1 MATIT
6 LYSGKINQMSSLI
19 NKAKTS
25 VKSYKSDLKSLKS
38 KVLSIDESICDVD
51 DVISSIKSSTKTQE
65 DKIET
70 LENLK
75 QDINDFISDVVRID
89 GDAADAINKSKD
101 DFYDKYEYLK
111 PECEKSG
118 WEKFKDGCK
127 KVGEWC
133 QEHWKEILAIA
144 VVITGVVLCF
154 VPGLNWLGS
163 GILIGSLKGALSGG
177 LIGGLSS
184 WASGGSFW
192 EGFKDGVVTGA
203 IFGGVFGGLGAAGEF
218 LGNAKAVSLLAN
230 GKWLGKSCSFAKTVG
245 TVAKASG
252 AITFVMG
259 GFDTLALGSKILFGD
274 NWFSDFNAA
283 LHESSIYNIAQTTIA
298 SVAVFTGGMNSGF
311 NKAANS
317 AGVKPSCFVA
327 GTLVMVVAGMV
338 AIETIKSG
346 DKVIS
351 TDPETMETSPKT
363 VLETYIREVTTLVH
377 LTVNG
382 EEIVTTVDHPFY
394 VKNQGFIKAGE
405 LIVGDELLDVN
416 GNVLLV
422 EKFNVE
428 LTDEPVTVYN
438 FQVEG
443 FHTYH
448 VGCFYVLV
456 HNADYNQSPKE
467 IMAERTKGLDTREH
481 PSKYKQISAKEKSR
495 LESKVRDRTITKD
508 EYKKLEWNKKISA
521 RRQDAVNEFWDQEQ
535 IRLQKGENG
544 TRNWSPQQKADILNG
559 KRPTYNGKT
568 IQGHHTYSVSK
579 YPHLSGN
586 SEVIYPATFNE
597 HLKGWHGG
605 NFRNSLPGEPIK
617 TIIDF

>member
-51 DVISSIKSSTKTQE
+51 DVISSIKSSTKMQE

-89 GDAADAINKSKD
+89 GDAAEAINKSKD
-101 DFYDKYEYLK
+101 DFYNKYEYLT

-133 QEHWKEILAIA
+133 KEHWKEILAIA

-283 LHESSIYNIAQTTIA
+283 LHESSIYNVAQTTIA

-327 GTLVMVVAGMV
+327 GTLVMAVVGMV
-338 AIETIKSG
+338 AIEKIKSG

-467 IMAERTKGLDTREH
+467 IMAEHTKGLDTREH

>member
-133 QEHWKEILAIA
+133 KEHWKAIITVVIVITA
-144 VVITGVVLCF
+144 VVILVTCPACGAIIAGACWGAISGAVIGGV
-154 VPGLNWLGS
+154 
-163 GILIGSLKGALSGG
+163 A
-177 LIGGLSS
+177 GGLSS
-184 WASGGSFW
+184 LAAGGSFW
-192 EGFKDGVVTGA
+192 AGFEEGAFSGALTGA
-203 IFGGVFGGLGAAGEF
+203 IFGGIGGAGSL
-218 LGNAKAVSLLAN
+218 LGNVSNSCELFSVM
-230 GKWLGKSCSFAKTVG
+230 KWTSRITGVL
-245 TVAKASG
+245 SG
-252 AITFVMG
+252 GMG
-259 GFDTLALGSKILFGD
+259 LFDTAAMVVGLFDPQNAFVQFNQKLHSSKLYNGFQFTVSAL
-274 NWFSDFNAA
+274 
-283 LHESSIYNIAQTTIA
+283 
-298 SVAVFTGGMNSGF
+298 AVFSGSTYSSM
-311 NKAANS
+311 K
-317 AGVKPSCFVA
+317 KHQETLTCFVA
-327 GTLVMVVAGMV
+327 GTMILTASGLV
-338 AIETIKSG
+338 AIENIKAG

-351 TDPETMETSPKT
+351 TDPETFETAEKT
-363 VLETYIREVTTLVH
+363 VLETYIREDSKLIH
-377 LTVNG
+377 LMING
-382 EEIVTTVDHPFY
+382 EEIITTETHPFY

-521 RRQDAVNEFWDQEQ
+521 KRQDAVNEFWDQEQ